1 MVMRGKWIRGRMTSY
16 RSRGEG
22 GTYEPE
28 VSDEDLLAVFR
39 ESGKPVLTATQVAD
53 EVSIGRKAVLE
64 RLRALADEG
73 VMERMEV
80 GARAVV
86 WWPSEEA

>member
-1 MVMRGKWIRGRMTSY
+1 MTEN
-16 RSRGEG
+16 RSRTGG

-28 VSDEDLLAVFR
+28 VSDEELLDVFR
-39 ESGKPVLTATQVAD
+39 ESEKPVLTATQVVG

-64 RLRALADEG
+64 RLRGLEERG
-73 VMERMEV
+73 VLEQMEV

-86 WWPSEEA
+86 WWPVEGE

>member
-1 MVMRGKWIRGRMTSY
+1 MSKD

-28 VSDEDLLAVFR
+28 VSDEDLLDVFR
-39 ESGKPVLTATQVAD
+39 ESEKPVLTAKQVAD

-64 RLRALADEG
+64 RLRGLEEREM
-73 VMERMEV
+73 VERMEV

-86 WWPSEEA
+86 WWTVGDGE

>member
-1 MVMRGKWIRGRMTSY
+1 MAED

-28 VSDEDLLAVFR
+28 VSDGDLLDVFR
-39 ESGKPVLTATQVAD
+39 ESENPVLTATMVAE
-53 EVSIGRKAVLE
+53 EVDIGRKAVLE
-64 RLRALADEG
+64 RLQELEEEG
-73 VMERMEV
+73 VMERLEV

-86 WWPSEEA
+86 WWPGGEA

>member
-1 MVMRGKWIRGRMTSY
+1 MTDD

-22 GTYEPE
+22 GTYESE
-28 VSDEDLLAVFR
+28 VTDEELLEVFR
-39 ESGKPVLTATQVAD
+39 ESGNPVLTATQVAG

-64 RLRALADEG
+64 RLRDLEDEG
-73 VMERMEV
+73 RVERMEV

-86 WWPSEEA
+86 WWAADK

>member
-1 MVMRGKWIRGRMTSY
+1 MAED

-28 VSDEDLLAVFR
+28 VSDEELLGVFR
-39 ESGKPVLTATQVAD
+39 ESEKPVLTATMVAG

-64 RLRALADEG
+64 RLRELEDAG
-73 VMERMEV
+73 QVKRMEV

-86 WWPSEEA
+86 WWPADRA

>member
-1 MVMRGKWIRGRMTSY
+1 MGEERVRSSMTGD

-28 VSDEDLLAVFR
+28 EQDEDLLKVFR
-39 ESGKPVLTATQVAD
+39 ESGKPVLTASMVAE

-64 RLRALADEG
+64 RLRELEG
-73 VMERMEV
+73 KGVLERMEV

-86 WWPSEEA
+86 WWPTDQS

>member
-1 MVMRGKWIRGRMTSY
+1 MTEN
-16 RSRGEG
+16 RSRSGG

-28 VSDEDLLAVFR
+28 VSDEELLDVFR
-39 ESGKPVLTATQVAD
+39 ELEKPVLTATQVAG

-64 RLRALADEG
+64 RLRGLEKRG
-73 VMERMEV
+73 VLERMEV

-86 WWPSEEA
+86 WWPIEDE

>member
-1 MVMRGKWIRGRMTSY
+1 MGAERICGGMTED
-16 RSRGEG
+16 RSRSSG

-28 VSDEDLLAVFR
+28 VSDADLLTVFR
-39 ESGKPVLTATQVAD
+39 ESENPVLTAKQVAG

-64 RLRALADEG
+64 RLRGLEQRG
-73 VMERMEV
+73 VVERMEV

-86 WWPSEEA
+86 WWPAEDGE

>member
-1 MVMRGKWIRGRMTSY
+1 MAED

-28 VSDEDLLAVFR
+28 VSDEELLGVFC
-39 ESGKPVLTATQVAD
+39 ESETPVLTATMVAR

-64 RLRALADEG
+64 RLRELEDEG
-73 VMERMEV
+73 MVERMEV

-86 WWPSEEA
+86 WWPAD

>member
-1 MVMRGKWIRGRMTSY
+1 MTED
-16 RSRGEG
+16 RSRSSG

-28 VSDEDLLAVFR
+28 VSDADILTVFL
-39 ESGKPVLTATQVAD
+39 ESENQVLTAKQVAG

-64 RLRALADEG
+64 RLQRLEERG
-73 VMERMEV
+73 VLERMEV

-86 WWPSEEA
+86 WWPVDDE

>member
-1 MVMRGKWIRGRMTSY
+1 MGEERVRSGMSED

-28 VSDEDLLAVFR
+28 VQDEDLLEVFR
-39 ESGKPVLTATQVAD
+39 ESEKPVLTATMVAK

-64 RLRALADEG
+64 RLRELNDEG
-73 VMERMEV
+73 VLERMEV

-86 WWPSEEA
+86 WWPTDPS

>member
-1 MVMRGKWIRGRMTSY
+1 MDGERRRVGMTKD

-22 GTYEPE
+22 GTYEAE
-28 VSDEDLLAVFR
+28 VSDEDLLDVFR
-39 ESGKPVLTATQVAD
+39 ESGKPVLTATQVAG

-64 RLRALADEG
+64 RLRELEERG
-73 VMERMEV
+73 VLERMEV

-86 WWPSEEA
+86 WWPAGEE

>member
-1 MVMRGKWIRGRMTSY
+1 MGGEWVRDSMSKD

-28 VSDEDLLAVFR
+28 VSDEDLLDVFR
-39 ESGKPVLTATQVAD
+39 ESEKPVLTAKQVAG

-64 RLRALADEG
+64 RLRGLEERG
-73 VMERMEV
+73 MVERMEV

-86 WWPSEEA
+86 WWTVGDGE

>member
-1 MVMRGKWIRGRMTSY
+1 MTEN
-16 RSRGEG
+16 RSRSGG

-28 VSDEDLLAVFR
+28 VSDKELLNVFR
-39 ESGKPVLTATQVAD
+39 ESEKPVLTATQVAG

-64 RLRALADEG
+64 RLRGLKERG
-73 VMERMEV
+73 VLERMEV

-86 WWPSEEA
+86 WWPVDDE

>member
-1 MVMRGKWIRGRMTSY
+1 MGEEWIRGGMTED
-16 RSRGEG
+16 RSRGDG

-28 VSDEDLLAVFR
+28 VPDEDLLDVFR
-39 ESGKPVLTATQVAD
+39 ESETPVLTATMVAA

-64 RLRALADEG
+64 RLRELEDEG
-73 VMERMEV
+73 MVERMEV

-86 WWPSEEA
+86 WWPADEA

>member
-1 MVMRGKWIRGRMTSY
+1 MDEERIRGSMSED

-28 VSDEDLLAVFR
+28 VSDEDLLDVFR
-39 ESGKPVLTATQVAD
+39 ESEKPVLTAKLVAG

-64 RLRALADEG
+64 RLRGLEKRG
-73 VMERMEV
+73 VVERMEV

-86 WWPSEEA
+86 WWPGEDSE

>member
-1 MVMRGKWIRGRMTSY
+1 MTDD

-28 VSDEDLLAVFR
+28 VSNEDLLDVFR
-39 ESGKPVLTATQVAD
+39 ESEKPVLTATQVAD

-64 RLRALADEG
+64 RLRKLEDAGML
-73 VMERMEV
+73 ERMEV

-86 WWPSEEA
+86 WWPRGES

>member
-1 MVMRGKWIRGRMTSY
+1 MSKD

-28 VSDEDLLAVFR
+28 VSDEDLLDVFR
-39 ESGKPVLTATQVAD
+39 ESEKPVLTAKQVAG

-64 RLRALADEG
+64 RLRGLEVRG
-73 VMERMEV
+73 VVERMEV

-86 WWPSEEA
+86 WWTVGDGE

>member
-1 MVMRGKWIRGRMTSY
+1 MSKD

-28 VSDEDLLAVFR
+28 VSDEDLLDVFR
-39 ESGKPVLTATQVAD
+39 ESEKPVLTAKQVAG

-64 RLRALADEG
+64 RLRGLEERG
-73 VMERMEV
+73 VVERMEV

-86 WWPSEEA
+86 WWTVGDGE

>member
-1 MVMRGKWIRGRMTSY
+1 MTKE

-22 GTYEPE
+22 GTYEAE
-28 VSDEDLLAVFR
+28 VTDEDLVEVFR
-39 ESGKPVLTATQVAD
+39 ESEKPVLTAKQVAG

-64 RLRALADEG
+64 RLRGLEDQD
-73 VMERMEV
+73 VLERMEV

-86 WWPSEEA
+86 WWQVEDEE

>member
-1 MVMRGKWIRGRMTSY
+1 MTEK

-22 GTYEPE
+22 GTYESE
-28 VSDEDLLAVFR
+28 VSDENLLDAFR
-39 ESGKPVLTATQVAD
+39 ESEKPVLTATMVAE

-64 RLRALADEG
+64 RLRELENEG
-73 VMERMEV
+73 VVERMEV

-86 WWPSEEA
+86 WWPADDG

>member
-1 MVMRGKWIRGRMTSY
+1 MAED

-28 VSDEDLLAVFR
+28 VSDGDLLDVFR
-39 ESGKPVLTATQVAD
+39 ESEKPVLTATMVAE
-53 EVSIGRKAVLE
+53 EVDIGRKAVLG
-64 RLRALADEG
+64 RLQELEDKG
-73 VMERMEV
+73 VIERMEV

-86 WWPSEEA
+86 WWPVDKA

>member
-1 MVMRGKWIRGRMTSY
+1 MSKD

-28 VSDEDLLAVFR
+28 VSDEDLLDVFR
-39 ESGKPVLTATQVAD
+39 ESEKPVLTAKQVAG

-64 RLRALADEG
+64 RLRGLEERG
-73 VMERMEV
+73 MVERMEV

-86 WWPSEEA
+86 WWTVGDGE

>member
-1 MVMRGKWIRGRMTSY
+1 MGKELIHSSMTDD
-16 RSRGEG
+16 RLRGEG

-28 VSDEDLLAVFR
+28 VPDEDLLDVFR
-39 ESGKPVLTATQVAD
+39 ESGKPVLTATMVAE

-64 RLRALADEG
+64 RLRELEG
-73 VMERMEV
+73 GDRVERMEV

-86 WWPSEEA
+86 WWLADEA

>member
-1 MVMRGKWIRGRMTSY
+1 MSED

-22 GTYEPE
+22 GAYEPE
-28 VSDEDLLAVFR
+28 VSDEDLLDVFWKS
-39 ESGKPVLTATQVAD
+39 EKPVLTAKQVAG

-64 RLRALADEG
+64 RLRGLEKRGA
-73 VMERMEV
+73 VERMEV

-86 WWPSEEA
+86 WWPVEDGE